1 MPKTKF
7 QKVVF
12 GLIMSYS
19 MAYPM
24 EVYNVAIKMGFNLS
38 NGLGFS
44 SMTNQVFLEAL
55 KEVWYM
61 GLIVFAFSSLWGNK
75 MGKNFANKYCTEN
88 DNPYFYRI
96 MRQAGTVAVMCP
108 SMSLAASVI
117 FNVILGGSPVF
128 SSLQY
133 GRVRL
138 LRIFLWRFFGICLAQ
153 WDLLDLYTDLFS
165 KIKKTNKKCVLYYR
179 TRFLFIVYNFFYCIK
194 AFGTDNVLDFAG
206 VVHRSFFVN
215 S

>member
-7 QKVVF
+7 QKVIF

-75 MGKNFANKYCTEN
+75 MGEKFANKYCTEN

-128 SSLQY
+128 QLPAIWAGMVIKNFPMAFFWNMFGATGFTRFVY
-133 GRVRL
+133 GL
-138 LRIFLWRFFGICLAQ
+138 IF
-153 WDLLDLYTDLFS
+153 
-165 KIKKTNKKCVLYYR
+165 KNKKD
-179 TRFLFIVYNFFYCIK
+179 K
-194 AFGTDNVLDFAG
+194 
-206 VVHRSFFVN
+206 
-215 S
+215 

>member
-44 SMTNQVFLEAL
+44 SMTNQVFLEVL

-75 MGKNFANKYCTEN
+75 MGEKFANKYCTEN

-133 GRVRL
+133 GRVWL

-153 WDLLDLYTDLFS
+153 RDLLDLYTDLFS
-165 KIKKTNKKCVLYYR
+165 KIKKTNKKCVLY
-179 TRFLFIVYNFFYCIK
+179 
-194 AFGTDNVLDFAG
+194 
-206 VVHRSFFVN
+206 
-215 S
+215 

>member
-38 NGLGFS
+38 NGFGFS

-61 GLIVFAFSSLWGNK
+61 GLIVFAFLSLWGNK
-75 MGKNFANKYCTEN
+75 MGEN
-88 DNPYFYRI
+88 
-96 MRQAGTVAVMCP
+96 
-108 SMSLAASVI
+108 
-117 FNVILGGSPVF
+117 
-128 SSLQY
+128 
-133 GRVRL
+133 
-138 LRIFLWRFFGICLAQ
+138 LRINTAQ
-153 WDLLDLYTDLFS
+153 
-165 KIKKTNKKCVLYYR
+165 KT
-179 TRFLFIVYNFFYCIK
+179 TIHIFIE
-194 AFGTDNVLDFAG
+194 
-206 VVHRSFFVN
+206 
-215 S
+215 